1 MLSTIL
7 PAAGVQI
14 VPNFFMFPAH
24 SSHIYARQRLA
35 LAAVTTAW
43 PGHQRFAVAPRQA
56 SDEEQQEFAAYLAG
70 QGLAG
75 HWLARLR
82 QESVDGDS
90 LFIAA
95 LRQREKIDAMRYL
108 GQRRTIG
115 VVAERFSEQ
124 KIPYAVMKG
133 AHVRELLYANPA
145 IRPSVDIDI
154 LIAPPD
160 RFKAVELL
168 ARAGFSPRIN
178 PATVSHEVSL
188 ADNLASIDLH
198 WDILRPG
205 RACRALAGDMLARRQ
220 RCQDFVALRP
230 EDELFLLLFH
240 PVFSKY
246 LTTPHARLANIADLV
261 IWGQR
266 LPIDWQE
273 LCRLCVRHHFT
284 TAAWLTASYL
294 RLLTD
299 SPVFDDFIA
308 TMRPNA
314 LKAAWLQQWLDKNF
328 SSRFLDQAWL
338 IQFFFTLPAHDRC
351 RDALRFLLVR
361 ESKRFKAGEECQRLR
376 QAAIQAMKD

>member
-1 MLSTIL
+1 
-7 PAAGVQI
+7 
-14 VPNFFMFPAH
+14 MFPAL

-35 LAAVTTAW
+35 LAPVTAAAW
-43 PGHQRFAVAPRQA
+43 PDREFAAALRQA
-56 SDEEQQEFAAYLAG
+56 SGREQQEFAAYLAE

-82 QESVDGDS
+82 QEAINDG
-90 LFIAA
+90 LPFVAI

-108 GQRRTIG
+108 GQRRAI
-115 VVAERFSEQ
+115 AIIEERFSEK

-145 IRPSVDIDI
+145 IRPSADVDI

-168 ARAGFSPRIN
+168 TMAGFNLSIN

-188 ADNLASIDLH
+188 ADNLTGIDLH
-198 WDILRPG
+198 WDVLRPG
-205 RACRALAGDMLARRQ
+205 RACRHLTGDLLARRG
-220 RCQDFVALRP
+220 RCQNFFALRP

-246 LTTPHARLANIADLV
+246 LTTPHARLANIADLFL
-261 IWGQR
+261 WGQK
-266 LPIDWQE
+266 LSIDWLE
-273 LCRLCVRHHFT
+273 LCRLCAQHHFT

-294 RLLTD
+294 RLLTN
-299 SPVFDDFIA
+299 SPAFDDFIA
-308 TMRPNA
+308 SMRPGP
-314 LKAAWLQQWLDKNF
+314 LKAAWLDLWLSKNLP
-328 SSRFLDQAWL
+328 SRFLDRAWFTRL
-338 IQFFFTLPAHDRC
+338 FFTLPAHDRC